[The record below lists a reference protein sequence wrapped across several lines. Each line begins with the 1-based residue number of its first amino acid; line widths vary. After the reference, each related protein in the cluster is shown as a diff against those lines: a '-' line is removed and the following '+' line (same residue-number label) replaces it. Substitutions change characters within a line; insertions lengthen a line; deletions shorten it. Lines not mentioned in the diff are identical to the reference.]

1 MNANP
6 QHGIHRVRSGHSRRR
21 VAVISEHASP
31 LGTIGGVDGGGQ
43 NVYVAQV
50 AKRLAAAGHR
60 VDVFTRRD
68 REDLPRV
75 VEHEGYRVVHVDAGP
90 PSFVRKEDLLPHMPA
105 FTEFVCQ
112 YVAEQPWPY
121 DVVHA
126 NFWMSG
132 MTARELK
139 RRFDIPFIITFHAL
153 GKVRRIYQG
162 DADGFADDRLAIEES
177 LVAEADRVIAECPQD
192 EIDLLAMYGADPR
205 RITMIPCGYDPT
217 ECSPVD
223 RAEARERLGLPAD
236 RPILLQLGRLVP
248 RKGIDNVV
256 RALACIRERVPD
268 ALLVVAGGESDE
280 PDPEA
285 TPEIGRLLGIAQASG
300 VADAVRF
307 VGRRPRAELKDWYS
321 AADIFVTTPWYE
333 PFGIT
338 PVEAMACGTPVIGA
352 NVGGI
357 QYTVADGDTGLLVPP
372 HDPDALALAATRIFT
387 DPGLQQRL
395 AIGGIR
401 RARDLFTWDRVAALI
416 DELVEAV
423 ISERADEVAREEVR
437 RRTVQDGFDGLV
449 RVLSAARARNTREAT
464 RMARMISNCFA
475 NGNKVLVCGN
485 GGSAADAQHFAGE
498 LVARFRAES
507 RRALPVIV
515 LGAEFSSLTAWAN
528 DVSWESVFERQV
540 EAFGQPG
547 DVLIGFS
554 TSGRSTNV
562 VRAFHAAKCRGVQT
576 LAMVGGDGGDLLHL
590 ATASLVVP
598 TRDTQRIQEVH
609 GLLVHLLCELI
620 EQDLAT
626 LEPIEVEAAS

>member
-1 MNANP
+1 MNRAP
-6 QHGIHRVRSGHSRRR
+6 SRR
-21 VAVISEHASP
+21 VAMISEHASP

-50 AKRLAAAGHR
+50 AKHLAEAGHQ

-68 REDLPRV
+68 SAGLPPV
-75 VEHEGYRVVHVDAGP
+75 VEHDGYRVIHVDAGP
-90 PSFVRKEDLLPHMPA
+90 PSFVRKEDLLPHMPE

-112 YVAEQPWPY
+112 FVSAQPRRY
-121 DVVHA
+121 DIAHA

-139 RRFDIPFIITFHAL
+139 RRFDIPFVITFHAL
-153 GKVRRIYQG
+153 GKVRRVYQG
-162 DADGFADDRLAIEES
+162 LNDGFSPDRLTIEEG

-192 EIDLLAMYGADPR
+192 EIDLLTMYGADPR
-205 RITMIPCGYDPT
+205 RITMIPCGYDPD
-217 ECSPVD
+217 ECAPVD
-223 RAEARERLGLPAD
+223 RRDARERLGLPLD

-248 RKGIDNVV
+248 RKGIDTVV
-256 RALACIRERVPD
+256 RAMRLIHRQVPD
-268 ALLVVAGGESDE
+268 ALLVVAGGESDD

-285 TPEIGRLLGIAQASG
+285 TPEIGRLLGIAASEG
-300 VADAVRF
+300 VVDGVCF
-307 VGRRPRAELKDWYS
+307 VGRRPRTELKDWYS

-352 NVGGI
+352 KVGGI

-372 HDPDALALAATRIFT
+372 KDAEAVAEAATRILLDAT
-387 DPGLQQRL
+387 LRERL
-395 AIGGIR
+395 SVGGIR
-401 RARDLFTWDRVAALI
+401 RAGDLFTWGRVA
-416 DELVEAV
+416 ELVDEAYESV
-423 ISERADEVAREEVR
+423 ISERVDEVAREEER
-437 RRTVQDGFDGLV
+437 RRTVQEGFDGLV
-449 RVLSAARARNTREAT
+449 RVLNASRARNTREAT
-464 RMARMISNCFA
+464 RMARMIATCFA

-498 LVARFRAES
+498 LVARYRIEN

-528 DVSWESVFERQV
+528 DVSWETVFARQV

-547 DVLIGFS
+547 DILLGFS
-554 TSGRSTNV
+554 TSGRSRNV
-562 VRAFHAAKCRGVQT
+562 LRAFQAARRQRMQT
-576 LAMVGGDGGDLLHL
+576 LAMVGGDGGDMLPL
-590 ATASLVVP
+590 ATSALVVP

-609 GLLVHLLCELI
+609 GLLVHLLCELV
-620 EQDLAT
+620 EQDLQAMET
-626 LEPIEVEAAS
+626 LVEAEAAS